1 MTDAAILKS
10 FDGAGVDAFVAWK
23 AHRHAELG
31 DVEIGGFRPYA
42 SSNALAKDL
51 PELGRKHAEF
61 LVRLA
66 SMLPRVR
73 IAKTEVKAHG
83 GGLFT
88 VTADVENTGFFPA
101 SMQHGVVS
109 GSVKPTLV
117 QIDVPTESI
126 VTGSPKSV
134 RIPNLNG
141 SSARQRIT
149 WVIRG
154 RPDATVGIK
163 VLAQKGGTDST
174 TVTLK

>member
-1 MTDAAILKS
+1 M
-10 FDGAGVDAFVAWK
+10 
-23 AHRHAELG
+23 
-31 DVEIGGFRPYA
+31 EIGGFRPYA
-42 SSNALAKDL
+42 SNNALAKDL
-51 PELGRKHAEF
+51 PELGRKHGEF

-88 VTADVENTGFFPA
+88 VNVEVENTGFFPA
-101 SMQHGVVS
+101 SLQHGVVS

-117 QIDVPTESI
+117 QIDVPASDI

-141 SSARQRIT
+141 SNARQRIT

-154 RPDATVGIK
+154 KPDASVAITL
-163 VLAQKGGTDST
+163 LAQKGGTDT
-174 TVTLK
+174 ATVTLK